1 METSMT
7 NAASAVRRPG
17 WAALSLILMGCGSSP
32 YEFADVTGKVTCDGK
47 PAWGGVIVFE
57 PLDAPEKTGRPKG
70 QPGRRSQGLIQEDG
84 TFTLTYQPGGGG
96 SEVDGAITGPHRVTF
111 IQPQSTPW
119 KWNPQ
124 DDWLPDDEK
133 EKLKAEIAARPVYPA
148 LPCGSALAPGEVEV
162 KAGGNSFEF
171 TLTGEKP
178 KPVRATNV
186 GGSS

>member
-1 METSMT
+1 MEASMT
-7 NAASAVRRPG
+7 NVGCAVRRLG
-17 WAALSLILMGCGSSP
+17 CAALGLVLLGCGSSE

-47 PAWGGVIVFE
+47 PAWGGVVIFE

-70 QPGRRSQGLIQEDG
+70 QPGRRSQGLVQKDG
-84 TFTLTYQPGGGG
+84 TFSLTYTPGGGG

-124 DDWLPDDEK
+124 DDWMEPAEK
-133 EKLKAEIAARPVYPA
+133 EKLKADLASRPVYPA
-148 LPCGSALAPGEVEV
+148 LSCGSTLAPGEVDV
-162 KAGGNSFEF
+162 KAGDNTFEF
-171 TLTGEKP
+171 TLNGEKP
-178 KPVRATNV
+178 KPVRATNT